1 MKIAISGLN
10 PEEHKKLI
18 KQIQTTWPLYASP
31 IKSVFDE
38 EEEPEDD
45 EKFKKLVEEMELNE
59 DETVNF
65 RGWYLL
71 QQQYE
76 KYKDQKYIIYNGS
89 PVDLLCEALLLA
101 DEGLISD
108 KYIEKVIYYNKK
120 YLSPSNLDVVW
131 WMPNQ
136 EGTEGIEDEVDKKL
150 ESIYNNIF
158 NNFQTK
164 FDSSPLFNH
173 ERCSAFLRFDS
184 LEYMDEVRML
194 IDSKG
199 NLYSDNISNVD
210 EEELKKR
217 LSKYPDLYQIYID
230 AQNQKVIKS

>member
-1 MKIAISGLN
+1 MKLAISGLN

-18 KQIQTTWPLYASP
+18 KSIQTNWPLYVSP
-31 IKSVFDE
+31 IQNIFEDIELEDE
-38 EEEPEDD
+38 E
-45 EKFKKLVEEMELNE
+45 KFTKLVEEMELNE
-59 DETVNF
+59 DEAANF

-89 PVDLLCEALLLA
+89 PVDLLCNALLLA
-101 DEGLISD
+101 DAGLISN
-108 KYIEKVIYYNKK
+108 KYIEKIIYYHKK
-120 YLSPSNLDVVW
+120 YLTPGNLDVVW
-131 WMPNQ
+131 WMPNP
-136 EGTEGIEDEVDKKL
+136 EGTEGLEDEDDKKF
-150 ESIYNNIF
+150 ESIYNNLY
-158 NNFQTK
+158 NNYQTK
-164 FDSSPLFNH
+164 FDTSPYFNNG
-173 ERCSAFLRFDS
+173 RCTSYLRFDT

-217 LSKYPDLYQIYID
+217 LSRYPDLYQVYIN
-230 AQNQKVIKS
+230 AQNEKVIKG